1 MSNTLGGSFLA
12 AIAEQTL
19 DYMGREFVPL
29 SAFTRNFSQDILDQ
43 GESVTTR
50 VPSSV
55 AAQNLATGYTST
67 DVQTT
72 SKQCTLSNFKG
83 FVYGFKDAEAS
94 KAGDV
99 EFLHRTFVAPA
110 IEATAQAVLDSLLA
124 LVTNSNFSASTTITS
139 SNFDSDDLADLS
151 ADLSNSKV
159 NKALRSALISPV
171 YNSSLQKD
179 VAIQDASKYG
189 NSSAIRDHQA
199 DRIHGFGI
207 HEYSSIP
214 TNSENLAGFVCHPS
228 ALIIAARA
236 PATPVHPSLTVVDSV
251 ESVTGIPLQFRQW
264 YDRDNGEHKVSVGLL
279 FGVQIGNP
287 EALKRI
293 LSA

>member
-1 MSNTLGGSFLA
+1 
-12 AIAEQTL
+12 
-19 DYMGREFVPL
+19 
-29 SAFTRNFSQDILDQ
+29 
-43 GESVTTR
+43 
-50 VPSSV
+50 
-55 AAQNLATGYTST
+55 
-67 DVQTT
+67 
-72 SKQCTLSNFKG
+72 
-83 FVYGFKDAEAS
+83 
-94 KAGDV
+94 
-99 EFLHRTFVAPA
+99 
-110 IEATAQAVLDSLLA
+110 
-124 LVTNSNFSASTTITS
+124 
-139 SNFDSDDLADLS
+139 S

-207 HEYSSIP
+207 HEYSGIP

-264 YDRDNGEHKVSVGLL
+264 YDRNNGEHKVSLGLL
-279 FGVQIGNP
+279 YGVQIGNP
-287 EALKRI
+287 QALKRI